1 MPVNTK
7 NKKYPIKTELYA
19 SNAPLEWAVVGN
31 GTLYTA
37 QIPIDANGDVVT
49 GGIETQTRQVF
60 SNLIHTLECAGESLD
75 SVYQVII
82 YVTDRQYLESVN
94 RLYAE
99 YFVSPYPNRAAVVV
113 AGLAREEMLVEFVVY
128 ASATDNH

>member
-1 MPVNTK
+1 MNTR

-19 SNAPLEWAVVGN
+19 SKAPLEWAVVGN

-49 GGIETQTRQVF
+49 GGIEAQTRQVL

-75 SVYQVII
+75 SVYQVMI

-99 YFVSPYPNRAAVVV
+99 YFVSPYPNRAAIVV